1 MKKLCVFFLPFLFC
15 GSFYAQEIIEE
26 DFYSVALNEIKV
38 LQIFIPEGYDLSD
51 NNYPL
56 TVVLDADDLFETY
69 VSISKLFAKNDK
81 VPNQIIVG
89 VSQNIAPY
97 RALEYGYD
105 STNSY
110 PTQKGMQV
118 FQYISQELVPH
129 FLENYRISDFKTI
142 VGQEITANFTN
153 YFLLDK
159 KPVFNAYINLHPVFA
174 IDMPSYLATA
184 LTSLKGKDYF
194 YYASRAQNTPSDTKE
209 RMANV
214 DAYIAQIENSYFHYK
229 FEDFEESSE
238 LLCIPKGIA
247 SALGHIFSRYASITD
262 NELNSEIVYL
272 SPLAAMEYLQFKYE
286 NIAYLFG
293 KEMAIRMEDFIAIE
307 SVIIEKEN
315 GQHLEKYGEMVLDQF
330 PKSPLGNF
338 YIGLYYEKKFAYS
351 KALISYKKGYAKI
364 PESSPYSIKFYEN
377 IKRVTSAK
385 QNSENN

>member
-38 LQIFIPEGYDLSD
+38 LQIFIPEGYDLSE
-51 NNYPL
+51 NKYPL

-174 IDMPSYLATA
+174 IDMPSYLGNSTYK
-184 LTSLKGKDYF
+184 LKRKRLF
-194 YYASRAQNTPSDTKE
+194 LLRFPRAQNTPSDTKE

-307 SVIIEKEN
+307 SVII
-315 GQHLEKYGEMVLDQF
+315 
-330 PKSPLGNF
+330 
-338 YIGLYYEKKFAYS
+338 
-351 KALISYKKGYAKI
+351 
-364 PESSPYSIKFYEN
+364 
-377 IKRVTSAK
+377 
-385 QNSENN
+385 